1 MAYFMLI
8 VDFSY
13 ALQAVMN
20 IIMIFYWIIIFLNLP
35 YYTLQFYWF
44 PSFFIKKNLLE
55 LATCKIVITCHEQSP
70 IQTTKTS
77 SQAHSIHCSWTKPLV
92 SNHLP
97 YTAVGSLN
105 LGILGEVWPYFV
117 LKYSCLFQ
125 KSKNHWLK
133 KRTSTVR
140 RNPTQHQEWVSL
152 VHGVLVKFSIY
163 FTVFFSQFVHSNYH
177 AEGNKIHY
185 SHFEYQLP
193 D

>member
-35 YYTLQFYWF
+35 YYTLQFYCF

-77 SQAHSIHCSWTKPLV
+77 SQAHSIQYCSWTKPLV

-105 LGILGEVWPYFV
+105 LGILGEVWLYFV

-133 KRTSTVR
+133 KRMSTVR
-140 RNPTQHQEWVSL
+140 RNPAQHQEWVSL
-152 VHGVLVKFSIY
+152 VHGVPGTCQIQYLFY
-163 FTVFFSQFVHSNYH
+163 GMFFTIC
-177 AEGNKIHY
+177 A
-185 SHFEYQLP
+185 L
-193 D
+193 

>member
-20 IIMIFYWIIIFLNLP
+20 IIMILLNNYFFEFALLHTSILLISFLFY
-35 YYTLQFYWF
+35 
-44 PSFFIKKNLLE
+44 KKNLLE
-55 LATCKIVITCHEQSP
+55 LATCKKVITCHEQSP

-77 SQAHSIHCSWTKPLV
+77 SQAHSIQYCSWTKPLV

-105 LGILGEVWPYFV
+105 LGILGEVWLYFV

-133 KRTSTVR
+133 KRMSTVR
-140 RNPTQHQEWVSL
+140 RNPAQHQEWVSL
-152 VHGVLVKFSIY
+152 VHGVPGTCQIQYLFY
-163 FTVFFSQFVHSNYH
+163 GMFFTIC
-177 AEGNKIHY
+177 A
-185 SHFEYQLP
+185 L
-193 D
+193 

>member
-20 IIMIFYWIIIFLNLP
+20 IIMILLNNYFFEFALLHTSILLISFLFY
-35 YYTLQFYWF
+35 
-44 PSFFIKKNLLE
+44 KKNLLE
-55 LATCKIVITCHEQSP
+55 LATCKKVITCHEQSP

-105 LGILGEVWPYFV
+105 LGILGEVWLYFV

-140 RNPTQHQEWVSL
+140 RNPAQHQEWVSL

-163 FTVFFSQFVHSNYH
+163 STVCFSQFVHSNYH

-185 SHFEYQLP
+185 CRFEYQLP

>member
-77 SQAHSIHCSWTKPLV
+77 SQAHSIYCSWTKPLV

-105 LGILGEVWPYFV
+105 LGILVEVWLYFV

-140 RNPTQHQEWVSL
+140 RNPAQHQEWVSL

-163 FTVFFSQFVHSNYH
+163 FTVCFSQFVHSNYH

-185 SHFEYQLP
+185 CHFEYQLP

>member
-20 IIMIFYWIIIFLNLP
+20 IIMILLNNYFFEFALLHTSILLISFLFY
-35 YYTLQFYWF
+35 
-44 PSFFIKKNLLE
+44 KKNLLE
-55 LATCKIVITCHEQSP
+55 LATCKKVITCHEQSP

-77 SQAHSIHCSWTKPLV
+77 SQAHSIQYCSWTKPLV

-105 LGILGEVWPYFV
+105 LGILGEVWLYFV

-140 RNPTQHQEWVSL
+140 RNPAQHQEWVSL

-163 FTVFFSQFVHSNYH
+163 FTVCFSQFVHSNYH
-177 AEGNKIHY
+177 GEGNKIHY